1 MDCRAFRKNHV
12 AFVDDLLPGID
23 MVSMECHLSEC
34 APCARH
40 DMLVR
45 RSLLLFRNV
54 PSIQPSADFAARLDA
69 RLRDCRALERMP
81 HVAPASGSWSMISV
95 AAGALVAG
103 YLALTVPEWIA
114 PASDVELAPAVA
126 YEPPPR
132 TPPLANPAVLASVS
146 TGIPLWSAML
156 LAEQAPAHF
165 AAEFQLAGW
174 TR

>member
-12 AFVDDLLPGID
+12 AFVDDLLPGVD
-23 MVSMECHLSEC
+23 MVAMQGHLAECE
-34 APCARH
+34 ACARH

-54 PSIQPSADFAARLDA
+54 PLIQPSPDFTRRLHA
-69 RLRDCRALERMP
+69 RLRECSSIDRMP
-81 HVAPASGSWSMISV
+81 HATRMPAAWSILSA
-95 AAGALVAG
+95 AAGVLIAG
-103 YLALTVPEWIA
+103 YLALNVADWMHGPG
-114 PASDVELAPAVA
+114 DVELAPAVA
-126 YEPPPR
+126 YEPPPPR
-132 TPPLANPAVLASVS
+132 PPLANPAVLASVS

-165 AAEFQLAGW
+165 AEEFRTAGW